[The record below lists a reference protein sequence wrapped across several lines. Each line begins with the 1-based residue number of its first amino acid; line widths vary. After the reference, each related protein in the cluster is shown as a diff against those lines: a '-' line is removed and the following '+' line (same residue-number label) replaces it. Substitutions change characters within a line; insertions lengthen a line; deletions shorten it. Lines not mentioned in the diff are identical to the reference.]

1 MEQGAPPD
9 VGRRLRLL
17 REQRGL
23 TLRMLAQRSG
33 LSVNAV
39 SLIERGQT
47 SPTVA
52 TLHRLAAALEVRIAD
67 FFASEDEESVVYVPA
82 GARRQ
87 TRTQDTL
94 FESLGA
100 GLIGQRIEPFVIT
113 LQPGSG
119 SGAEPIAHRGQEL
132 AFGLDG
138 QITYTVNGRL
148 YNLGPGD
155 ALLFDASL
163 PHCWCNSSEAEAR
176 LILVLEQIEGRGA
189 GLMPHLGSDS

>member
-9 VGRRLRLL
+9 VGRGLRLL

-23 TLRMLAQRSG
+23 TLRTLAQRSG

-52 TLHRLAAALEVRIAD
+52 SLHRLATALGVRIAD
-67 FFASEDEESVVYVPA
+67 FFGSRDEESVVFVPA
-82 GARRQ
+82 DSRRQ
-87 TRTQDTL
+87 TRTQGTVI
-94 FESLGA
+94 ESLGA
-100 GLIGQRIEPFVIT
+100 GLIGQRVEPFVIT

-119 SGAEPIAHRGQEL
+119 SGAEPIAHGGQEFALGLRGQV
-132 AFGLDG
+132 A
-138 QITYTVNGRL
+138 YTVNGRAYL
-148 YNLGPGD
+148 LKPGD

-163 PHCWCNSSEAEAR
+163 PHAWRNSREEEAS
-176 LILVLEQIEGRGA
+176 LLLVLEAIEGRGA
-189 GLMPHLGSDS
+189 QLLPHL